1 MSGLRAFAADLRR
14 QLAAVESQIRD
25 ADLELC
31 VKVANMDECPVWKK
45 RAMDPHGFVYNV
57 CELLNDGYEHMCEE
71 YGGKTLRSV
80 AGKPGTDKWED
91 FQLRVIQH
99 LKDTGV
105 FGSDDYFEDFEDTA
119 GGCDEVLQDET
130 DEVIKKMLKEQTVQ
144 VD

>member
-1 MSGLRAFAADLRR
+1 MADLRALAADLRK
-14 QLAAVESQIRD
+14 QLAEVESKIKAKEMDFNSQ
-25 ADLELC
+25 
-31 VKVANMDECPVWKK
+31 VAAMDECPVWKK

-57 CELLNDGYEHMCEE
+57 CELLNDGYQYMCEE

-130 DEVIKKMLKEQTVQ
+130 DNVIKKMLKEQKVQ